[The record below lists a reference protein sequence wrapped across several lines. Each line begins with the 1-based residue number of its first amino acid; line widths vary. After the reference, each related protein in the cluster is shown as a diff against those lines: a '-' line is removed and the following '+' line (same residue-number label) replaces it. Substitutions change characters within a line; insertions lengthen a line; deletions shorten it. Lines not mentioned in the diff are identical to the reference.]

1 MGAGNYYLEN
11 AFTVYVDHE
20 EIYGE
25 WNAEA
30 EEFKGIVS
38 DCDYSFYFR
47 EFINTIRNL
56 LPVWFNACEG
66 YRPDGRG
73 LIIAESQFYRVSVV
87 DWEGYF
93 AVNVELIDQSCYEDD
108 AEQSALIEKAKD
120 LHLYHAEKVF
130 GSLAELYPL
139 RVRTSAW
146 TSGLYQPQRAKVA

>member
-1 MGAGNYYLEN
+1 MGVGNYYLEN
-11 AFTVYVDHE
+11 AHTVYVDHE

-25 WNAEA
+25 WDPETGD
-30 EEFKGIVS
+30 FKGIVS

-56 LPVWFNACEG
+56 LPVWYNACEG

-73 LIIAESQFYRVSVV
+73 LILAESQFYRVSVV

-93 AVNVELIDQSCYEDD
+93 AVNVELIDQGCFEDD
-108 AEQSALIEKAKD
+108 AVQSALIEKAKD
-120 LHLYHAEKVF
+120 LHQNHAEIVF
-130 GSLAELYPL
+130 GALAELYPL

-146 TSGLYQPQRAKVA
+146 TSGAYHPQQAKAA